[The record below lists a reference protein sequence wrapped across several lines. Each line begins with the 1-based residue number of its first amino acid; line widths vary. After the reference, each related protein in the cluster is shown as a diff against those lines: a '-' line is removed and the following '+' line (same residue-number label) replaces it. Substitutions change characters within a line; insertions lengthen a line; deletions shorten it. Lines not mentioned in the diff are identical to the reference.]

1 MKILKWS
8 RGFSAARCPILPL
21 LNRKANKELPQVVDL
36 YKSHFNSTDDSSDI
50 FLAVYRSFLSDRM
63 KFGLET
69 RVQIA
74 VFSTFHAMLS

>member
-8 RGFSAARCPILPL
+8 RDFSTARCPILPL
-21 LNRKANKELPQVVDL
+21 LNRKANK
-36 YKSHFNSTDDSSDI
+36 SHFNSPDDSSDV
-50 FLAVYRSFLSDRM
+50 FLAVYRSFLSDKM
-63 KFGLET
+63 KLGLET